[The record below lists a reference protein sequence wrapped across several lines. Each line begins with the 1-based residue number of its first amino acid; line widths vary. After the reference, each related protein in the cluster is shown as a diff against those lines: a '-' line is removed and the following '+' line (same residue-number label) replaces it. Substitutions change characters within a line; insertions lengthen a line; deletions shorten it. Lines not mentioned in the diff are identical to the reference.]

1 MTSIEL
7 SLGKLQN
14 SNNFFFYCTY
24 SKRHTIVS
32 KFCLVLRSSA
42 TGRKVGNGNKQ
53 TKKTSGQ
60 TTPMIGHIN
69 HGTNKRPCFLFFLTI
84 IIKKKNLCG
93 DSSKSCTL
101 SQTTSSVTHGTQIWQ
116 NKEEEEKKNQQ
127 YTKYTSMMLCKQT
140 LMCFEDSNVSQE
152 ERKEKV
158 SKTGM
163 GKGKRERG
171 WGGGVNVKWEEN
183 LVFYR
188 TGVKFRNGPTPFERN
203 AVPD

>member
-42 TGRKVGNGNKQ
+42 TGRKIGNGNKR

-69 HGTNKRPCFLFFLTI
+69 HGTNKRPCFLFFL
-84 IIKKKNLCG
+84 IKKKRKKPLWRLEQ
-93 DSSKSCTL
+93 SCTL

-116 NKEEEEKKNQQ
+116 NKEEEEEKK
-127 YTKYTSMMLCKQT
+127 
-140 LMCFEDSNVSQE
+140 
-152 ERKEKV
+152 KV
-158 SKTGM
+158 
-163 GKGKRERG
+163 
-171 WGGGVNVKWEEN
+171 NN
-183 LVFYR
+183 IQ
-188 TGVKFRNGPTPFERN
+188 NIHP
-203 AVPD
+203 